1 MVGMPGIELPWD
13 FEAEVGWY
21 LKYRESYEVQSW
33 GMFNSCSVLV
43 FFFLFFL
50 FYYASPSPFPSP
62 PFVITSCN
70 TGEYHRL

>member
-43 FFFLFFL
+43 FFFLFFYFITL
-50 FYYASPSPFPSP
+50 LPLPSLP
-62 PFVITSCN
+62 PFCYYIM
-70 TGEYHRL
+70 